1 MILEEKRKK
10 DSIETLFMT
19 AGHRNIFSGME
30 VGKSKLEMSRWILFR
45 IIYGKEQRSPT
56 F

>member
-1 MILEEKRKK
+1 MIVEEKRKR

-19 AGHRNIFSGME
+19 AGHGNIFAGME
-30 VGKSKLEMSRWILFR
+30 IGKSKLEMSRWILFR
-45 IIYGKEQRSPT
+45 IIYGKEQRNPT